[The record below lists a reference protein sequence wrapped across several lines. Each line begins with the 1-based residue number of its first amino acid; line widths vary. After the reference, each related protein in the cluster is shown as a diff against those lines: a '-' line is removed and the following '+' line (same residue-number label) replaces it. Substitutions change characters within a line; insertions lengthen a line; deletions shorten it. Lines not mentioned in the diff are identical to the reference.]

1 MGPSNPHTW
10 HTPTGQF
17 PTLPN
22 RPVTLYTLQCA
33 TSPHHPQ
40 CHTHNH
46 TTQVHNN
53 RHRSL
58 RLQTTKT
65 KTKTQNTVF
74 GNKIWGFSNCFRETV
89 FPKLKKNTFQRYSL
103 TQFLALL
110 CTCEEA
116 HFIFSFACFFIFDQT
131 LYFAKFLDF
140 FLGSVAI

>member
-1 MGPSNPHTW
+1 MTVKSSPTTWILLNIFSNLNQWDLLIP
-10 HTPTGQF
+10 TPG
-17 PTLPN
+17 TLPLAN
-22 RPVTLYTLQCA
+22 SQLFLTDHTLQCA

-74 GNKIWGFSNCFRETV
+74 GNKIWGFLNCFRETV
-89 FPKLKKNTFQRYSL
+89 FPKLKKKHFPKVQSYTIPSSSL
-103 TQFLALL
+103 HL
-110 CTCEEA
+110 
-116 HFIFSFACFFIFDQT
+116 
-131 LYFAKFLDF
+131 
-140 FLGSVAI
+140 